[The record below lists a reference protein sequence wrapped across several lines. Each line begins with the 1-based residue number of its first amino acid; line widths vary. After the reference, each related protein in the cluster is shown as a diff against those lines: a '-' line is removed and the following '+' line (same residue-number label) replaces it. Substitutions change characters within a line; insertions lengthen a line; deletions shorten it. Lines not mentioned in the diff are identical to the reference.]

1 MYYINYF
8 FIYSFLGYLYEC
20 FLGLIKDD
28 KVGSGILYG
37 PVTPVY
43 GVGALFILIVSKFIF
58 DFFKLSILIE
68 SIIIAIIMAIILK
81 VSIIEWIILVLLI
94 GAVLAAETINTTIK
108 NFVDMYTKEY
118 DEKAKIVKD
127 TAAGTVLI
135 LAITSA
141 IIGLIIFI
149 PKIIYLLESL

>member
-1 MYYINYF
+1 M
-8 FIYSFLGYLYEC
+8 
-20 FLGLIKDD
+20 K
-28 KVGSGILYG
+28 KV
-37 PVTPVY
+37 
-43 GVGALFILIVSKFIF
+43 
-58 DFFKLSILIE
+58 LSIKRLRKSFGYAFKGIDDVIE
-68 SIIIAIIMAIILK
+68 HEPNMKIHVVVAILVVIMAFILK

-94 GAVLAAETINTTIK
+94 GGVLAAETINTTIE
-108 NFVDMYTKEY
+108 NLVDMYTKEY

>member
-1 MYYINYF
+1 M
-8 FIYSFLGYLYEC
+8 
-20 FLGLIKDD
+20 K
-28 KVGSGILYG
+28 KV
-37 PVTPVY
+37 
-43 GVGALFILIVSKFIF
+43 
-58 DFFKLSILIE
+58 LSIKRLRKSFGYAFKGIDDVIKHE
-68 SIIIAIIMAIILK
+68 PNMKIHVVVAILVVIMAFILK

-94 GAVLAAETINTTIK
+94 GAVLAAETINTTIE
-108 NFVDMYTKEY
+108 NLVDMYTKEY
-118 DEKAKIVKD
+118 DEKAKNVKD

>member
-1 MYYINYF
+1 M
-8 FIYSFLGYLYEC
+8 
-20 FLGLIKDD
+20 K
-28 KVGSGILYG
+28 KV
-37 PVTPVY
+37 
-43 GVGALFILIVSKFIF
+43 
-58 DFFKLSILIE
+58 LSIKRLRKSFGYAFKGIDDVIKHE
-68 SIIIAIIMAIILK
+68 PNMKIHVVVAILVVIMAFILK

-94 GAVLAAETINTTIK
+94 GAVLAAETINTTIE
-108 NFVDMYTKEY
+108 NLVDMYTKEY

-135 LAITSA
+135 LAITST

>member
-1 MYYINYF
+1 M
-8 FIYSFLGYLYEC
+8 
-20 FLGLIKDD
+20 K
-28 KVGSGILYG
+28 KV
-37 PVTPVY
+37 
-43 GVGALFILIVSKFIF
+43 
-58 DFFKLSILIE
+58 LSIKRLRKSFGYAFKGIDDVIE
-68 SIIIAIIMAIILK
+68 HEPNMKIHVVVAILVVIMAFILK
-81 VSIIEWIILVLLI
+81 VSTIEWIILVLLI
-94 GAVLAAETINTTIK
+94 GAVLAAETINTTIE
-108 NFVDMYTKEY
+108 NLVDMYTKEY

>member
-1 MYYINYF
+1 M
-8 FIYSFLGYLYEC
+8 
-20 FLGLIKDD
+20 K
-28 KVGSGILYG
+28 KV
-37 PVTPVY
+37 
-43 GVGALFILIVSKFIF
+43 
-58 DFFKLSILIE
+58 LSIKRLRKSFGYAFKGIDDVIE
-68 SIIIAIIMAIILK
+68 HEPNMKIHVVVAILVVIMAFILK
-81 VSIIEWIILVLLI
+81 VSIIEWIILVFLI
-94 GAVLAAETINTTIK
+94 GAVLAAETINTTIE
-108 NFVDMYTKEY
+108 NLVDMYTKEY

>member
-1 MYYINYF
+1 M
-8 FIYSFLGYLYEC
+8 
-20 FLGLIKDD
+20 K
-28 KVGSGILYG
+28 KV
-37 PVTPVY
+37 
-43 GVGALFILIVSKFIF
+43 
-58 DFFKLSILIE
+58 LSIKRKSFGYAFKGIDDVIE
-68 SIIIAIIMAIILK
+68 HEPNMKIHVVVAILVVIMAIILK

-94 GAVLAAETINTTIK
+94 GAVLAAETINTTIE
-108 NFVDMYTKEY
+108 NLVDMYTKEY

>member
-1 MYYINYF
+1 M
-8 FIYSFLGYLYEC
+8 
-20 FLGLIKDD
+20 K
-28 KVGSGILYG
+28 KV
-37 PVTPVY
+37 
-43 GVGALFILIVSKFIF
+43 
-58 DFFKLSILIE
+58 LSIKRLRKSFGYAFKGIDNVIE
-68 SIIIAIIMAIILK
+68 HEPNMKIHVVVAILVVIMAFILK

-94 GAVLAAETINTTIK
+94 GAVLAAETINTTIE
-108 NFVDMYTKEY
+108 NLVDMYTKEY

>member
-1 MYYINYF
+1 M
-8 FIYSFLGYLYEC
+8 
-20 FLGLIKDD
+20 K
-28 KVGSGILYG
+28 KV
-37 PVTPVY
+37 
-43 GVGALFILIVSKFIF
+43 
-58 DFFKLSILIE
+58 LSIKRLRKSFGYAFKGIDDVIKHE
-68 SIIIAIIMAIILK
+68 PNMKIHVVVAILVVIMAFILK

-94 GAVLAAETINTTIK
+94 GAVLDAEKINTTIE
-108 NFVDMYTKEY
+108 NLVDMYTKEY

>member
-1 MYYINYF
+1 M
-8 FIYSFLGYLYEC
+8 
-20 FLGLIKDD
+20 K
-28 KVGSGILYG
+28 KV
-37 PVTPVY
+37 
-43 GVGALFILIVSKFIF
+43 
-58 DFFKLSILIE
+58 LSIKRLRKSFGYAFKGIDDVIKHE
-68 SIIIAIIMAIILK
+68 PNMKIHVVVAILVVIMAFILK
-81 VSIIEWIILVLLI
+81 VSIIEWIILLLLI
-94 GAVLAAETINTTIK
+94 GAVLAAETINTTIE
-108 NFVDMYTKEY
+108 NLVDMYTKEY

>member
-1 MYYINYF
+1 M
-8 FIYSFLGYLYEC
+8 
-20 FLGLIKDD
+20 K
-28 KVGSGILYG
+28 KV
-37 PVTPVY
+37 
-43 GVGALFILIVSKFIF
+43 
-58 DFFKLSILIE
+58 LSIKRLRKSFGYAFKGIDDVIKHE
-68 SIIIAIIMAIILK
+68 PNMKIHVVVAILVVIMAFILK

-94 GAVLAAETINTTIK
+94 GTVLAAETINTTIE
-108 NFVDMYTKEY
+108 NLVDMYTKEY

-149 PKIIYLLESL
+149 PKIIYLLEGL

>member
-1 MYYINYF
+1 M
-8 FIYSFLGYLYEC
+8 
-20 FLGLIKDD
+20 K
-28 KVGSGILYG
+28 KV
-37 PVTPVY
+37 
-43 GVGALFILIVSKFIF
+43 
-58 DFFKLSILIE
+58 LSIKRLRKSFGYAFKGIDDVIKHE
-68 SIIIAIIMAIILK
+68 PNMKIHVVVAILVVVMAFILK

-94 GAVLAAETINTTIK
+94 GAVLAAETINTTIE
-108 NFVDMYTKEY
+108 NLVDMYTKEY

>member
-1 MYYINYF
+1 M
-8 FIYSFLGYLYEC
+8 
-20 FLGLIKDD
+20 K
-28 KVGSGILYG
+28 KV
-37 PVTPVY
+37 
-43 GVGALFILIVSKFIF
+43 
-58 DFFKLSILIE
+58 LSIKRLRKSFGYAFKGIDDVIE
-68 SIIIAIIMAIILK
+68 HEPNMKIHVVVAILVVIMAFILK

-94 GAVLAAETINTTIK
+94 GAVLAAETINTTIE
-108 NFVDMYTKEY
+108 NLVDMYTKEY

-149 PKIIYLLESL
+149 PKIIYLLEGLWKII

>member
-1 MYYINYF
+1 M
-8 FIYSFLGYLYEC
+8 
-20 FLGLIKDD
+20 K
-28 KVGSGILYG
+28 KV
-37 PVTPVY
+37 
-43 GVGALFILIVSKFIF
+43 
-58 DFFKLSILIE
+58 LSIKRLRKSFGYAFKGIDDVIKHE
-68 SIIIAIIMAIILK
+68 PNMKIHVVVAILVVIMAFILK
-81 VSIIEWIILVLLI
+81 VSIIEWIVLVLLI
-94 GAVLAAETINTTIK
+94 GAVLAAETINTTIE
-108 NFVDMYTKEY
+108 NLVDMYTKEY

>member
-1 MYYINYF
+1 M
-8 FIYSFLGYLYEC
+8 
-20 FLGLIKDD
+20 K
-28 KVGSGILYG
+28 KV
-37 PVTPVY
+37 
-43 GVGALFILIVSKFIF
+43 
-58 DFFKLSILIE
+58 LSIKRLRKSFGYAFKGIDDVIE
-68 SIIIAIIMAIILK
+68 HEPNMKIHVVAAILVVIMAFILK

-94 GAVLAAETINTTIK
+94 GAVLAAETINTTIE
-108 NFVDMYTKEY
+108 NLVDMYTKEY

-135 LAITSA
+135 FAITSA

>member
-1 MYYINYF
+1 M
-8 FIYSFLGYLYEC
+8 
-20 FLGLIKDD
+20 K
-28 KVGSGILYG
+28 KV
-37 PVTPVY
+37 
-43 GVGALFILIVSKFIF
+43 
-58 DFFKLSILIE
+58 LSIKRLKKSFGYAFKGIDDVIKHE
-68 SIIIAIIMAIILK
+68 PNMKIHVVVAILVVIMAFILK

-94 GAVLAAETINTTIK
+94 GAVLAAETINTTIE
-108 NFVDMYTKEY
+108 NLVDMYTKEY

-135 LAITSA
+135 LAITST

>member
-1 MYYINYF
+1 M
-8 FIYSFLGYLYEC
+8 
-20 FLGLIKDD
+20 K
-28 KVGSGILYG
+28 KV
-37 PVTPVY
+37 
-43 GVGALFILIVSKFIF
+43 
-58 DFFKLSILIE
+58 LSIKRLRKSFGYAFKGIDDVIKHE
-68 SIIIAIIMAIILK
+68 PNMKIHVVVAILVVIMAYILK

-94 GAVLAAETINTTIK
+94 GAVLAAETINTTIE
-108 NFVDMYTKEY
+108 NLVDMYTKES

>member
-1 MYYINYF
+1 M
-8 FIYSFLGYLYEC
+8 
-20 FLGLIKDD
+20 K
-28 KVGSGILYG
+28 KV
-37 PVTPVY
+37 
-43 GVGALFILIVSKFIF
+43 
-58 DFFKLSILIE
+58 LSIKRLRKSFSYAFKGIDDVIE
-68 SIIIAIIMAIILK
+68 HEPNMKIHVVVAILVVIMAFILK

-94 GAVLAAETINTTIK
+94 GAVLAAETINTTIE
-108 NFVDMYTKEY
+108 NLVDMYTKEY

>member
-1 MYYINYF
+1 M
-8 FIYSFLGYLYEC
+8 
-20 FLGLIKDD
+20 K
-28 KVGSGILYG
+28 KV
-37 PVTPVY
+37 
-43 GVGALFILIVSKFIF
+43 
-58 DFFKLSILIE
+58 LSIKRLRKSFGYAFKGIDDVIKHE
-68 SIIIAIIMAIILK
+68 PNMKIHVMVAILVVIMAFILK

-94 GAVLAAETINTTIK
+94 GAVLAAETINTTIE
-108 NFVDMYTKEY
+108 NLVDMYTKEY

-149 PKIIYLLESL
+149 PKIIFLLESL

>member
-1 MYYINYF
+1 MKKVLSIKRLRK
-8 FIYSFLGYLYEC
+8 SFGYA
-20 FLGLIKDD
+20 FKGIDD
-28 KVGSGILYG
+28 VIEHEPNMKIHVVVAIL
-37 PVTPVY
+37 VVIM
-43 GVGALFILIVSKFIF
+43 AFIF
-58 DFFKLSILIE
+58 
-68 SIIIAIIMAIILK
+68 K

-94 GAVLAAETINTTIK
+94 GAVLAAETINTTIE
-108 NFVDMYTKEY
+108 NLVDMYTKEY

>member
-1 MYYINYF
+1 M
-8 FIYSFLGYLYEC
+8 
-20 FLGLIKDD
+20 K
-28 KVGSGILYG
+28 KV
-37 PVTPVY
+37 
-43 GVGALFILIVSKFIF
+43 
-58 DFFKLSILIE
+58 LSIKRLKKSFGYAFKGIDDVIE
-68 SIIIAIIMAIILK
+68 HEPNMKIHVVVAILVVIMAFILK

-94 GAVLAAETINTTIK
+94 GAVLAAETINTTIE
-108 NFVDMYTKEY
+108 NLVDMYTKEY

-149 PKIIYLLESL
+149 PKIICLLESL

>member
-1 MYYINYF
+1 M
-8 FIYSFLGYLYEC
+8 
-20 FLGLIKDD
+20 K
-28 KVGSGILYG
+28 KV
-37 PVTPVY
+37 
-43 GVGALFILIVSKFIF
+43 
-58 DFFKLSILIE
+58 LSIKRLRKSFGYAFKGIDDVIKHE
-68 SIIIAIIMAIILK
+68 PNMKIHVVVAILVVIMAFILK

-94 GAVLAAETINTTIK
+94 GSVLAAETINTTIE
-108 NFVDMYTKEY
+108 NLVDMYTKEY

>member
-1 MYYINYF
+1 M
-8 FIYSFLGYLYEC
+8 
-20 FLGLIKDD
+20 K
-28 KVGSGILYG
+28 KV
-37 PVTPVY
+37 
-43 GVGALFILIVSKFIF
+43 
-58 DFFKLSILIE
+58 LSIKRLRKSFGYAFKGIDDVIE
-68 SIIIAIIMAIILK
+68 HEPNMKIHAVVAILVVIMAFILK

-94 GAVLAAETINTTIK
+94 GAVLAAETINTTIE
-108 NFVDMYTKEY
+108 NLVDMYTKEY